1 MANPERVHL
10 TPEQMSTAVATGRLD
25 LTRKNLTALP
35 DEIFELP
42 DLTELILYDNR
53 LAALPPRIAELKTLR
68 KLVVQGNRLRQIP
81 PEIGELANLTMLA
94 LGDNRISGLPA
105 ELWQL
110 GNLQELL
117 LSDNQ
122 LTELPAEVG
131 RLALLSRLDLSY
143 NQILTVPRELGR
155 LGNLQILDLA
165 GNQIGSVPPEVGRLT
180 NLLRLSLASNRLTHL
195 PSEVGQAANLR
206 EFDLQGNLITTLPA
220 GLAHALRRGMRVN
233 VRGNPLQEP
242 LPELLARST
251 DAVATYLESLE
262 TASAQYE
269 AKMILIGEGNVGK
282 TSLAAALDAAPFVA
296 NRPTTHGIEVRSLVV
311 THPLAG
317 TPMTLRT
324 WDFGGQ
330 EVYRA
335 THPFFFSRRAL
346 YLVVWKPREGQEQND
361 VEGWLRRIKVR
372 VGTDARV
379 LVVATHCD
387 ERRPELDYPH
397 LAQLFGAILHGRFS
411 VDNASGNGIATLRI
425 AVAEQAAELPHMG
438 QLLSS
443 RWIAA
448 RDEVLAHAGEKLQ
461 MPYTTFVEV
470 CARHQMTKEE
480 AATLAGLLHD
490 LGQIIYYGDDDGLR
504 DLVVLNPEW
513 LTKAIGY
520 VLEDRVTVD
529 AQGVLDHARLRD
541 IWRKR
546 PDWPAYTTQFHPYFL
561 RLMEKFDISYR
572 LEGPGHRSLVAQIV
586 PYERPE
592 LTWDLRTPVP
602 SGQRALTLVCETSE
616 PAPGLMAWLTVRHH
630 RASVGRH
637 WRSGLF
643 LRHQVA
649 AYDSE
654 ALVELVT
661 DRQLVVQVR
670 APSPD
675 LFFNVIRDSVEDLLT
690 HRWPGMSYRLYIPCP
705 TSSVGGKVCPERY
718 SLDGLLR
725 LREHEHTTRTCE
737 GCVITYDIS
746 YLLTGFAPPRH
757 PLKSDLDRL
766 SGEIREVGKGV
777 DELRRY
783 AADIANAVRVM
794 LKAIAAEV
802 DDCPRLFTLT
812 DVSTGVLRRRHHR
825 VNLWCEHPGRWHAVP
840 EAVYEVR
847 KPQRWLVEIAPYA
860 NLVFK
865 TLRLAFPI
873 ASRVAGLVLS
883 EERFKESEREL
894 QLMEAIIDRLPSDVL
909 SSGWEIETPE
919 VSTKLTLAEGQA
931 LRALR
936 QFLREQD
943 PARAYGSLRRVMA
956 ETGDFLWVCPQHYAE
971 YDPGLPTIPGA

>member
-1 MANPERVHL
+1 
-10 TPEQMSTAVATGRLD
+10 MSTAVATGRLD
-25 LTRKNLTALP
+25 LTRKNLTDLP
-35 DEIFELP
+35 DEIFDLP

-53 LAALPPRIAELKTLR
+53 LTALTPRIGELKTLTN
-68 KLVVQGNRLRQIP
+68 LVLQGNRLRQVP
-81 PEIGELANLTMLA
+81 PEIGELTELRMLA
-94 LGDNRISGLPA
+94 LGDNRIASLPA
-105 ELWQL
+105 QLWQL
-110 GNLQELL
+110 GKLQELL
-117 LSDNQ
+117 LGDNQ
-122 LTELPAEVG
+122 LDAVPAEIQG
-131 RLALLSRLDLSY
+131 LGLLSRLDLSY
-143 NQILTVPRELGR
+143 NHVLALPRELGR
-155 LGNLQILDLA
+155 LGNLQILDLT
-165 GNQIGSVPPEVGRLT
+165 GNQIASLPVELGQLT
-180 NLLRLSLASNRLTHL
+180 NLLRLNLGSNRLTHL
-195 PSEVGQAANLR
+195 PPEIGRLANLR
-206 EFDLQGNLITTLPA
+206 EFDLPGNLVTTLPA

-242 LPELLARST
+242 LPELFARST

-262 TASAQYE
+262 TATEQYE

-282 TSLAAALDAAPFVA
+282 TSLAAALDEAPFVRD
-296 NRPTTHGIEVRSLVV
+296 RPTTHGIEVRSLVFP
-311 THPLAG
+311 HPITG
-317 TPMTLRT
+317 TPMTLRS

-361 VEGWLRRIKVR
+361 VEGWLRRIRNR
-372 VGTDARV
+372 VGADARV
-379 LVVATHCD
+379 LIVATHSD

-397 LAQLFGAILHGRFS
+397 LAQLFGDMLHGRHS
-411 VDNASGNGIATLRI
+411 VDNASGNGLSTLRI
-425 AVAEQAAELPHMG
+425 AIAEQAANLPHMG

-443 RWIAA
+443 RWTAA
-448 RDEVLAHAGEKLQ
+448 RDEVQAHAAANLHI
-461 MPYTTFVEV
+461 PYAEFVAV
-470 CARHQMTKEE
+470 CQRHQMTEEE

-504 DLVVLNPEW
+504 ELVVLNPEW

-520 VLEDRVTVD
+520 VLEDGPTRQ

-572 LEGPGHRSLVAQIV
+572 LEGPGHRSLVAQLV

-592 LTWDLRTPVP
+592 LEWDLRMRVP
-602 SGQRALTLVCETSE
+602 PGQRALTLVCETSE

-637 WRSGLF
+637 WRTGFF
-643 LRHQVA
+643 LRHPVA

-675 LFFNVIRDSVEDLLT
+675 LFFNVIRDSIEDLLA
-690 HRWPGMSYRLYIPCP
+690 HRWPGMTYRLYVPCP
-705 TSSVGGKVCPERY
+705 TSSAGGKVCPERY

-725 LREHEHTTRTCE
+725 LREHGHTTRTCE
-737 GCVITYDIS
+737 GCVIAYDIS
-746 YLLTGFAPPRH
+746 YLLTGFALPSH

-766 SGEIREVGKGV
+766 SGEIRKVGRGV
-777 DELRRY
+777 DELLRY
-783 AADIANAVRVM
+783 APDIANAIRVM
-794 LKAIAAEV
+794 LKAIAVEV
-802 DDCPRLFTLT
+802 DDCPRLFTLA
-812 DVSTGVLRRRHHR
+812 DVSAGVLRRRHHR
-825 VNLWCEHPGRWHAVP
+825 LTLWCEHPARWHAVP

-847 KPQRWLVEIAPYA
+847 KPQRWLVEMAPYA
-860 NLVFK
+860 NLVLK
-865 TLRLAFPI
+865 ALRLAFPI
-873 ASRVAGLVLS
+873 GARVAGLVLS
-883 EERFKESEREL
+883 EEQFKQSEKEL
-894 QLMEAIIDRLPSDVL
+894 QLLESIIDRLPTEVL
-909 SSGWEIETPE
+909 SSGWEIETLE
-919 VSTKLTLAEGQA
+919 VSTKLSLAEGQA

-943 PARAYGSLRRVMA
+943 PARAYGTLRRVLA
-956 ETGDFLWVCPQHYAE
+956 ETGEFLWVCPEHYAE

>member
-1 MANPERVHL
+1 MANPARVHL
-10 TPEQMSTAVATGRLD
+10 TPDQMSTAVATGRLD

-35 DEIFELP
+35 DEIFDLP

-53 LAALPPRIAELKTLR
+53 LTALPARIGELKTLT

-81 PEIGELANLTMLA
+81 PEIGELTDLRMLA
-94 LGDNRISGLPA
+94 LGDNRLAGLPD

-110 GNLQELL
+110 TNLTELL

-122 LTELPAEVG
+122 LTELPPDIA
-131 RLALLSRLDLSY
+131 RLASLSRLDLSY
-143 NQILTVPRELGR
+143 NELLALPRELGR
-155 LGNLQILDLA
+155 LTNLQILDLT
-165 GNQIGSVPPEVGRLT
+165 GNQIATIPPDIGKLT
-180 NLLRLSLASNRLTHL
+180 NLLRLSFGSNRLTLL
-195 PSEVGQAANLR
+195 PSEVGQLANLR
-206 EFDLQGNLITTLPA
+206 ELDLQGNLVTTLPA
-220 GLAHALRRGMRVN
+220 GLAHALRRGMRVV

-262 TASAQYE
+262 TATAQYE

-282 TSLAAALDAAPFVA
+282 TSLAAALDDAPFVA
-296 NRPTTHGIEVRSLVV
+296 DRPTTHGIEVRSLAVP
-311 THPLAG
+311 HPITGAD
-317 TPMTLRT
+317 MTLRA

-335 THPFFFSRRAL
+335 THQFFFSRRAL
-346 YLVVWKPREGQEQND
+346 YLVVWNAREGQEQNE
-361 VEGWLRRIKVR
+361 VEGWLRRIRIR
-372 VGTDARV
+372 VGNDARV
-379 LVVATHCD
+379 LIVATHCD

-397 LAQLFGAILHGRFS
+397 LEQIFGAMLHGRYS
-411 VDNASGNGIATLRI
+411 VDNASGNGISTLRLAI
-425 AVAEQAAELPHMG
+425 AEQAASLPHMG

-461 MPYTTFVEV
+461 IAYAEFVRV
-470 CARHQMTKEE
+470 CQKHQMTEEE
-480 AATLAGLLHD
+480 ASTLADLLHD

-504 DLVVLNPEW
+504 EFVVLNPEW

-520 VLEDRVTVD
+520 VLEDEATRQ

-561 RLMEKFDISYR
+561 RLMEKFDVSYR
-572 LEGPGHRSLVAQIV
+572 LEGPGYRSLVAQLV
-586 PYERPE
+586 PYERPA
-592 LTWDLRTPVP
+592 LRWGLRTPVP
-602 SGQRALTLVCETSE
+602 PGQRALTLVCETNE

-637 WRSGLF
+637 WRTGVF
-643 LRHQVA
+643 LRNPVS

-654 ALVELVT
+654 ALVELTT

-675 LFFNVIRDSVEDLLT
+675 LFFNVIRDSIEDLL
-690 HRWPGMSYRLYIPCP
+690 HRWPGMTYRLYIPCP
-705 TSSVGGKVCPERY
+705 TSSSVGKVCPERF

-725 LREHEHTTRTCE
+725 LREHGHTTRTCE
-737 GCVITYDIS
+737 GCVIEYDIS
-746 YLLTGFAPPRH
+746 YLLTGFALPSH
-757 PLKSDLDRL
+757 PLKSDFDRL
-766 SGEIREVGKGV
+766 SGEIRAVGRGV

-783 AADIANAVRVM
+783 AADIANAMHLM
-794 LKAIAAEV
+794 LKAVAVEV
-802 DDCPRLFTLT
+802 DDCPRLFTVT
-812 DVSTGVLRRRHHR
+812 DASAGVLRRRHHR
-825 VNLWCEHPGRWHAVP
+825 VTLWCEHPGQWHVVP

-847 KPQRWLVEIAPYA
+847 KPPRWLLEIAPYA

-865 TLRLAFPI
+865 ALRLAFPV
-873 ASRVAGLVLS
+873 ASRIAAVVFS
-883 EERFKESEREL
+883 EEQFKQSEREL
-894 QLMEAIIDRLPSDVL
+894 QLMEAIIDRLPPNMVSG
-909 SSGWEIETPE
+909 GWEIETPGAA
-919 VSTKLTLAEGQA
+919 SKLTLAEGQA

-936 QFLREQD
+936 QLLREQD
-943 PARAYGSLRRVMA
+943 PARGYGALRRAMA
-956 ETGDFLWVCPQHYAE
+956 ETGEFLWVCPRHYAE